1 MRKRNAIK
9 PNVRYRNVQKQQQH
23 KQQRRTLCTDTHT
36 HLHAKQLIKGG
47 TFGIGDQIGCLT
59 ICKLSGKYY
68 RATTPLKPT
77 NVVYLPNRTKIFFK
91 IFSILLTL
99 LLFINHGFAVSRESK
114 YYL

>member
-1 MRKRNAIK
+1 MHR
-9 PNVRYRNVQKQQQH
+9 H
-23 KQQRRTLCTDTHT
+23 THT
-36 HLHAKQLIKGG
+36 FAC
-47 TFGIGDQIGCLT
+47 QIVDKRGNFWDRGSNWMPYP